1 MLKKYRNSPTA
12 RLPLY
17 YLNLRYGYL
26 IIKCEE
32 ISWKNL
38 ISERVS
44 SIYVST
50 FVFIEIPLFSWSTS
64 TNGNGIIS
72 VQWSRSRP
80 SVFYVLDINS
90 NLHIW

>member
-1 MLKKYRNSPTA
+1 M
-12 RLPLY
+12 
-17 YLNLRYGYL
+17 
-26 IIKCEE
+26 E
-32 ISWKNL
+32 NL

-50 FVFIEIPLFSWSTS
+50 FVFIEIPLFSWS

-90 NLHIW
+90 NLHVW